1 MSDTDILAQKD
12 MFGEVPKADTG
23 NILRDKFL
31 IPPFSVLSARDG
43 EWQKR
48 KRQWIALGIQ
58 SELGRGEGITWGDS
72 EEMRHPQ
79 LNYYREK
86 NKGLARCF
94 GQDLMEGENP
104 NFRQDKKKNVRGLL
118 GKSFPTIH
126 PYDGYEQQDGTVS
139 TSGTSIFDPVLCELM
154 YSWFC
159 PKGGQIIDPLAGGSV
174 RGIVASILGYRYWG
188 CDLSSK
194 QIDANREQ
202 ALKICPDGIIRWV
215 VGDALKEL
223 PKAPEADFIF
233 TCPPYG
239 DLEVYSDDPADLSA
253 MGYPKFIKTLGEII
267 GLACGKLRQ
276 NRFACIVVGDFRDEG
291 GFYHNFVGDVI
302 NAFQGYTVK
311 LYNEII
317 LVTVVGSLPIRVDK
331 QFEAGRKVGKTH
343 QNVLVFYKGNPKKIR
358 AYFTDGNALIV

>member
-1 MSDTDILAQKD
+1 MDSVDILEQKD
-12 MFGEVPKADTG
+12 MFGEVIKADTG

-43 EWQKR
+43 EWQTR
-48 KRQWIALGIQ
+48 KRQWKALGIQ
-58 SELGRGEGITWGDS
+58 SELGRDWDESKRGGLTFKGNVASFDHYRVKEGI
-72 EEMRHPQ
+72 
-79 LNYYREK
+79 RETTDT
-86 NKGLARCF
+86 
-94 GQDLMEGENP
+94 Q
-104 NFRQDKKKNVRGLL
+104 
-118 GKSFPTIH
+118 
-126 PYDGYEQQDGTVS
+126 
-139 TSGTSIFDPVLCELM
+139 GTSIFDPVLCELM

-194 QIDANREQ
+194 QIEANREQ

-215 VGDALKEL
+215 VGNAQKEL
-223 PKAPEADFIF
+223 PKAPGADFIF

-239 DLEVYSDDPADLSA
+239 DLEVYSDDPADLST
-253 MGYPKFIKTLGEII
+253 MGYPKFIKALGEII

-276 NRFACIVVGDFRDEG
+276 NRFACMVVGDFRDTQ

-302 NAFQGYTVK
+302 NAFQNYTVK

-317 LVTVVGSLPIRVDK
+317 LVTVVGSLPVRTGK

-343 QNVLVFYKGNPKKIR
+343 QNVLVFYKGNPERIR
-358 AYFTDGNALIV
+358 TNFTDGDALIV